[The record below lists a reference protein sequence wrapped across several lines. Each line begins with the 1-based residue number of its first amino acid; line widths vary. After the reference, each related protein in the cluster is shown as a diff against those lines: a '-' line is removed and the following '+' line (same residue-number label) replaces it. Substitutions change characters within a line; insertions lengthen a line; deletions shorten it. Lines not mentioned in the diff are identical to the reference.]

1 MKVTL
6 IYPGITECGFD
17 SLKGN
22 EGSWM
27 NHGLA
32 IISAAL
38 KNKGHEVNLIDLRRL
53 KGWEHYRQT
62 IRDDLGDIAG
72 ITMMSVDYDAS
83 IRSAEIIRDIKPT
96 TKVFLGGPHPSIC
109 PEELKDLQCID
120 CIVRGEAE
128 ITFPGLLDDIANGKS
143 LPKV

>member
-38 KNKGHEVNLIDLRRL
+38 KNKAHEVNLIDLRRL
-53 KGWEHYRQT
+53 KGWGHYRQAVK
-62 IRDDLGDIAG
+62 DDLGEIAG

-83 IRSAEIIRDIKPT
+83 VRAAKIGKEIKPT
-96 TKVFLGGPHPSIC
+96 TKVVVDGPHASMC
-109 PEELKDLQCID
+109 PEELGGVQCM
-120 CIVRGEAE
+120 G
-128 ITFPGLLDDIANGKS
+128 
-143 LPKV
+143 